1 MKTIIRFTTVV
12 VLLIFAACSGGEK
25 QQKQTE
31 SLSAAPTETV
41 DINPEAKALLTYL
54 DDQGDYVNGR
64 NFPSILKPSSVF
76 EELDSNMLVLDLRSA
91 GAFSNGHIK
100 NAKNVEFSH
109 LPEYFKNEIN
119 PGDYNRVVL
128 VCYAGQISGYATSL
142 LRLAGYDNV
151 YSMKWGMSG
160 WNKKFADEAWSKEV
174 SSEFQDKLEMKDN
187 EPAEENDFPKLNAG
201 TNSGKQILGERID
214 SLFDAG
220 YSDVFITSEKVFQ
233 QPENYYVIN
242 YDRKDKYES
251 GHIPGA
257 VRYKP
262 DATLGIVSEMQTIPA
277 DEQVVV
283 YCNTGQNSGFVTAY
297 LRLFGYD
304 AKSLLYGNN
313 SFMHNKMVEQK
324 DSLSWIPFTSAESE
338 DYPYVK
344 N

>member
-1 MKTIIRFTTVV
+1 MKTIIHFTAIVV
-12 VLLIFAACSGGEK
+12 VLYFTSCSGGGK
-25 QQKQTE
+25 QDQQ
-31 SLSAAPTETV
+31 SETV
-41 DINPEAKALLTYL
+41 STTQPETEINPEAKALLTYL
-54 DDQGDYVNGR
+54 DEQGDYVNGR
-64 NFPSILKPSSVF
+64 NFPSILKPSSVY
-76 EELDSNMLVLDLRSA
+76 EELDSNIIVVDLRSDK
-91 GAFSNGHIK
+91 AFTGGHIK
-100 NAKNVEFSH
+100 NAENVEFSN
-109 LPEYFKNEIN
+109 LPEFFESEIN
-119 PGDYNRVVL
+119 PDDYDRIVL

-142 LRLAGYDNV
+142 LRLAGYGNV

-160 WNKKFADEAWSKEV
+160 WNGKFADDSWNKVV
-174 SSEFQDKLEMKDN
+174 SSEYQDELEITDN
-187 EPAEENDFPKLNAG
+187 EHAADNDFPKLNTG
-201 TNSGKQILGERID
+201 TSLGKQILEERID

-313 SFMHNKMVEQK
+313 SFMYNKMLEQK
-324 DSLSWIPFTSAESE
+324 DSLSWIPFTSADSE
-338 DYPYVK
+338 TFPYVS